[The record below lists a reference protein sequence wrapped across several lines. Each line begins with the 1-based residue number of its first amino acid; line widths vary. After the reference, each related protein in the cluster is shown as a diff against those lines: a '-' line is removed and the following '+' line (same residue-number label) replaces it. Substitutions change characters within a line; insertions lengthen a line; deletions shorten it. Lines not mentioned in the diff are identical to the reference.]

1 VLKAGLAVEERQEKC
16 TGSLLGFLSHNDTVL
31 LCIANQ
37 LISQGGLEVQVLRL
51 SVYYWYLHVQHT
63 SFSLEESGSRRAER
77 VRMAG
82 TTVINIYI

>member
-1 VLKAGLAVEERQEKC
+1 MLEAGLAVEERQEKC

-31 LCIANQ
+31 SCIANQ
-37 LISQGGLEVQVLRL
+37 LISQGLKVQVPRL